1 MGICVG
7 KPANVA
13 HASSGQFL
21 DDMINNKVKSS
32 SKDSKNQ
39 TKTVTF
45 NKVSKAPRDQNLPIP
60 INLKA
65 FSLHDLKTATKN
77 FRPDSLLGEGGFG
90 QVFKGWIDE
99 TTFAPAKPG
108 TGLVVAVKILKADS
122 RQGHREWLTELEYM
136 GRLHHKNLVKLI
148 GYSEEC
154 ENRLLVYE
162 YMPKGCL
169 DNHLFKKNV
178 QPMPWATRMRIAI
191 DVAEGLAFLHSKVPC
206 IIYRDLK
213 ASNILLDTEFNA
225 KLSDFGLARNG
236 PVGDNTHVS
245 TRVVGTNGYAAP
257 EYIATGHLTQKND
270 VYSFGVVLLELLSG
284 RRAIAEE
291 RAGGVEETLVEWVKP
306 FLSDTKRVLRIMDT
320 RLGGQYSKK
329 GAQAVAA
336 LASKCLHNDHR
347 FRPPMAEVLA
357 SLQKIQNVQKE
368 VVRVSPCREE
378 GKLGGLKEIS
388 GAINSR

>member
-1 MGICVG
+1 
-7 KPANVA
+7 
-13 HASSGQFL
+13 
-21 DDMINNKVKSS
+21 MINNKVKSS

-122 RQGHREWLTELEYM
+122 RQGHREWLVSDDLFFFFSRSQTYTANFVIFLDLQTELEYM

-169 DNHLFKKNV
+169 DNHLFKS
-178 QPMPWATRMRIAI
+178 
-191 DVAEGLAFLHSKVPC
+191 ESHF
-206 IIYRDLK
+206 
-213 ASNILLDTEFNA
+213 
-225 KLSDFGLARNG
+225 
-236 PVGDNTHVS
+236 
-245 TRVVGTNGYAAP
+245 
-257 EYIATGHLTQKND
+257 
-270 VYSFGVVLLELLSG
+270 
-284 RRAIAEE
+284 
-291 RAGGVEETLVEWVKP
+291 
-306 FLSDTKRVLRIMDT
+306 
-320 RLGGQYSKK
+320 
-329 GAQAVAA
+329 
-336 LASKCLHNDHR
+336 
-347 FRPPMAEVLA
+347 
-357 SLQKIQNVQKE
+357 
-368 VVRVSPCREE
+368 
-378 GKLGGLKEIS
+378 
-388 GAINSR
+388 

>member
-1 MGICVG
+1 MGLCGG

-13 HASSGQFL
+13 HASSTQFL
-21 DDMINNKVKSS
+21 DDMLNNKRKSN
-32 SKDSKNQ
+32 SKLSKNH

-45 NKVSKAPRDQNLPIP
+45 NKVSKAHKDDHLPVP
-60 INLKA
+60 INLRA
-65 FSLHDLKTATKN
+65 FSLSDLKAATKN
-77 FRPDSLLGEGGFG
+77 FRQDGLLGEGGFG

-99 TTFAPAKPG
+99 TTFAPVKPG
-108 TGLVVAVKILKADS
+108 TGMVVAVKILKAES
-122 RQGHREWLTELEYM
+122 RQGHREWLTELDYM
-136 GRLHHKNLVKLI
+136 GRLRHKNLVKLI
-148 GYSEEC
+148 GYCEEY

-162 YMPKGCL
+162 FMPKGCL
-169 DNHLFKKNV
+169 DNHLFRKSV
-178 QPMPWATRMRIAI
+178 EPMPWATRIRIAL
-191 DVAEGLAFLHSKVPC
+191 DVAEGLSFLHSQEPS

-213 ASNILLDTEFNA
+213 ASNILLDSELNA

-257 EYIATGHLTQKND
+257 EYVATGHLTPKND

-306 FLSDTKRVLRIMDT
+306 FLGDGKRVLRIMDT
-320 RLGGQYSKK
+320 RLGGQYPKK

-336 LASKCLHNDHR
+336 LASRCLHNDHR
-347 FRPPMAEVLA
+347 FRLTMAEVLA
-357 SLQKIQNVQKE
+357 SLREIQNAPKE
-368 VVRVSPCREE
+368 VPRISTDREHRKIGNLKE
-378 GKLGGLKEIS
+378 GK
-388 GAINSR
+388 NSR